1 MVKMVQLYKTTLI
14 KYHNDTWGG
23 NGCSVLKELY
33 FVMNLIIVPLA
44 TKSAGSIFEPRKSVA
59 STMMPPSTK
68 IGIVLIP

>member
-1 MVKMVQLYKTTLI
+1 MGA
-14 KYHNDTWGG
+14 H
-23 NGCSVLKELY
+23 VLKELY